1 MTKFFKCVIILHA
14 NWKNSSEMK
23 NKFRETGGR
32 VVKAIVLSDSHH
44 FFNSI
49 MDIIE
54 GEGRK
59 TIDLIIHAGDVHR
72 DVEDMMAAYPE
83 YRYEYVLGNNDYF
96 TVGVPFD
103 RVFSFDGHKV
113 FLTHGHNY
121 GVKCSL
127 GRLLAQGKKL
137 GAEICIFGH
146 THMRYFE
153 QKDGICLLNPGSSV
167 YSYAVLETKGDRLDI
182 MIKER

>member
-1 MTKFFKCVIILHA
+1 M
-14 NWKNSSEMK
+14 
-23 NKFRETGGR
+23 
-32 VVKAIVLSDSHH
+32 KAIVLSDSHH

-121 GVKCSL
+121 GVK
-127 GRLLAQGKKL
+127 L

-182 MIKER
+182 TIKER